1 MIKESLFFTFAG
13 RKSSDF
19 GILNVAV
26 SAGLYEEPFM
36 ASRSIKEYTIR
47 GQEKPYFQEITR
59 ESKSLQVSFYFENG
73 WDDDSIREVARWL
86 DVEFYQ
92 PMTFSEDEEKVY
104 YVIPTDSSSIIH
116 NGLKQGYITLTFR
129 CDSPYSY
136 SHDKVTPWYDLS
148 IQDVSTIEIRNIGD
162 KSIIPE
168 IYILKT
174 TAGDLSIR
182 NLSNKGELSSFKS
195 LIADEELYV
204 NGENQIIE
212 SSLLNTWRYDNFNDT
227 HLTLYLGKNTL
238 QIDGKCKIKLKYK
251 YKFII

>member
-1 MIKESLFFTFAG
+1 MIRESLYFTFAG
-13 RKSSDF
+13 RKSSDL
-19 GILNVAV
+19 GIINVAI
-26 SAGLYEEPFM
+26 STGSYEEPFM

-47 GQEKPYFQEITR
+47 GQEKPLFQEITR

-73 WDDDSIREVARWL
+73 WNDDLIREVARWL
-86 DVEFYQ
+86 DVEFYH
-92 PMTFSEDEEKVY
+92 PLTFSEDEEKVY
-104 YVIPTDSSSIIH
+104 YVLPVDSSSIIH

-148 IQDVSTIEIRNIGD
+148 NANSSTIEIRNMGD

-174 TAGDLSIR
+174 TSGDLSIR
-182 NLSNKGELSSFKS
+182 NLSNKGEVSSFTS
-195 LIADEELYV
+195 LVAEEELYV

-212 SSLLNTWRYDNFNDT
+212 SNLPNTWRYDNFNDT
-227 HLTLYLGKNTL
+227 YLTLNYGKNIL
-238 QIDGKCKIKLKYK
+238 QIDGKCKLKFKYK